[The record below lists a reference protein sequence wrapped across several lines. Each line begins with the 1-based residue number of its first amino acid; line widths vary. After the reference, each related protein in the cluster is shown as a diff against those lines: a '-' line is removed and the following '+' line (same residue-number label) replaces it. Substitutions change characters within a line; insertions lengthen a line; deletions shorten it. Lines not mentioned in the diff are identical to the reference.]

1 MVLRNSGRVGSR
13 RLYRSLP
20 RDERGGDFCMPSMG
34 TEVCLP
40 AVLVGH
46 SWGAWLALF
55 YNPTTAIEFLD
66 VSLRLFPFLFVFLP
80 PL

>member
-20 RDERGGDFCMPSMG
+20 RDERGGDFLYARHG
-34 TEVCLP
+34 Y
-40 AVLVGH
+40 GH